1 MKIETKELRQLAC
14 KDRRDLPFEL
24 CDLKFDK
31 KDSAEDGSVTFEGY
45 ASVWGRVDSYGD
57 TVIKGAFE
65 GALKARR
72 PMMLYGHN
80 PGRVIGKFL
89 SYSEDDKGLLVKGA
103 TTPGNSDA
111 QDVAASLKFGA
122 MTGLSIGGYTTDWET
137 TKQGGRLIKAFD
149 LYEISVVSMPAEQ
162 DARIDSA
169 SIKSMLDACDSISDM
184 EELLREA
191 AGLSKSM
198 ATAFVARLR
207 RLSRGEP
214 APAPAV
220 SKAAGEL
227 LDALKGTTIPT
238 SLFEGKQL

>member
-1 MKIETKELRQLAC
+1 MDRKELRQLAC

-24 CDLKFDK
+24 CDLKFDT
-31 KDSAEDGSVTFEGY
+31 KDAADSTDSVTFEGY

-57 TVIKGAFE
+57 TVIKGAFAQ
-65 GALKARR
+65 ALKDRR

-80 PGRVIGKFL
+80 PGRVIGKFV
-89 SYSEDDKGLLVKGA
+89 SATEDDKGLLVKGM

-111 QDVAASLKFGA
+111 CDVAASLKFGA
-122 MTGLSIGGYTTDWET
+122 MSGLSIGGYTTDWET

-149 LYEISVVSMPAEQ
+149 LYEISVVAMPAEQ
-162 DARIDSA
+162 DARIDTQ
-169 SIKSMLDACDSISDM
+169 SIKSALDACDSISDM

-214 APAPAV
+214 APSPANQ
-220 SKAAGEL
+220 KAASEL
-227 LDALKGTTIPT
+227 LEALKGTTIPT
-238 SLFEGKQL
+238 SLFEGKQQ